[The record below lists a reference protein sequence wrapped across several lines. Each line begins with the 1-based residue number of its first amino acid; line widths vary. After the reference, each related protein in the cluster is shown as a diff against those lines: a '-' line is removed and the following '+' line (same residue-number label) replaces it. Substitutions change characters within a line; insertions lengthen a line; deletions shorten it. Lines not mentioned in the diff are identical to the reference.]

1 MKISLRLAVSMC
13 LLAAT
18 ATIASAQFEGELT
31 AKRRLFPEIG
41 AGLRDVKLGP
51 GEKLYVLSSLGLI
64 VFDAKEHKLLTIGAP
79 PPAPVPA
86 SSKTAPAAP
95 AAPAFAEDF
104 DVDASGQIYVVDRAA
119 NLIAVYSAEGSRL
132 RSFPVNAP
140 LSIAAL
146 PDGEVAVATLRDP
159 HLVTVFDKNG
169 RETREFGELEDISD
183 RADLNRY
190 LNSGYL
196 ASDTRGDIF
205 YGFIFTPEPTVRQF
219 DPNGYAM
226 QTIQFAEIDA
236 FASAQAAR
244 KEIERQERKGKQPVF
259 KPILTAV
266 GVAPPAK
273 SGSPS
278 TIASCVSTKTA
289 IAKPPISS
297 TLPTAP
303 ASTPTPSSSKK
314 TASSSP
320 ATPRASSNSTAPTPN
335 SLSNAPSLISS
346 F

>member
-1 MKISLRLAVSMC
+1 MKTFLRFAVSTC

-18 ATIASAQFEGELT
+18 VASTSAQYEGELT
-31 AKRRLFPEIG
+31 AKRRLFPEVG

-51 GEKLYVLSSLGLI
+51 GDHLYVLGSQGLL
-64 VFDAKEHKLLTIGAP
+64 VFDAKEQKLLTIGS
-79 PPAPVPA
+79 PAPTSVPVV
-86 SSKTAPAAP
+86 SKTAPAAP
-95 AAPAFAEDF
+95 SAPTFAGDF
-104 DVDASGQIYVVDRAA
+104 DVNASGQIFIADRAA
-119 NLIAVYSAEGSRL
+119 NVMAVYSPDGARL

-169 RETREFGELEDISD
+169 REIREFGELEDISD

-196 ASDTRGDIF
+196 ASNARGDIY
-205 YGFIFTPEPTVRQF
+205 YGFIFVPEPTVRQF
-219 DPNGYAM
+219 DRNGFAT

-266 GVAPPAK
+266 GVAPTGEVWIALHNRLLRFDKDGNRQATYQLYTPDGARLDANTVLIEK
-273 SGSPS
+273 DRILIGSDPQG
-278 TIASCVSTKTA
+278 VFEFDRPDTK
-289 IAKPPISS
+289 
-297 TLPTAP
+297 LEQ
-303 ASTPTPSSSKK
+303 
-314 TASSSP
+314 
-320 ATPRASSNSTAPTPN
+320 
-335 SLSNAPSLISS
+335 
-346 F
+346 

>member
-1 MKISLRLAVSMC
+1 MC

-31 AKRRLFPEIG
+31 AKRHLFPEIG

-51 GEKLYVLSSLGLI
+51 GDKLYVLSSLGLI
-64 VFDAKEHKLLTIGAP
+64 VFDAKEHKLLTIGATP
-79 PPAPVPA
+79 PTTVPA

-95 AAPAFAEDF
+95 AAPAAPSFAEDF

-119 NLIAVYSAEGSRL
+119 NLIAVYSPEGSRL

-146 PDGEVAVATLRDP
+146 SDGEVAIATLRDP

-219 DPNGYAM
+219 DPNGYAV

-266 GVAPPAK
+266 GVAPTGEVWIALHNRLLRFDKDGNRQATYQLYTPDGARLDANTILIQK
-273 SGSPS
+273 NRIL
-278 TIASCVSTKTA
+278 IASDPQGVFEFERPDTK
-289 IAKPPISS
+289 
-297 TLPTAP
+297 LEQ
-303 ASTPTPSSSKK
+303 
-314 TASSSP
+314 
-320 ATPRASSNSTAPTPN
+320 
-335 SLSNAPSLISS
+335 
-346 F
+346 

>member
-1 MKISLRLAVSMC
+1 MKISLRFAVSMC

-266 GVAPPAK
+266 GVAPTGEVWIALHNRLLRFDKDGNRQATYQLYTPDGARLDANTILIQK
-273 SGSPS
+273 DRIL
-278 TIASCVSTKTA
+278 IASDPQGVFEFDRPDTKLTQ
-289 IAKPPISS
+289 
-297 TLPTAP
+297 
-303 ASTPTPSSSKK
+303 
-314 TASSSP
+314 
-320 ATPRASSNSTAPTPN
+320 
-335 SLSNAPSLISS
+335 
-346 F
+346 

>member
-1 MKISLRLAVSMC
+1 MKSVLRFAVSMC
-13 LLAAT
+13 LLAAS
-18 ATIASAQFEGELT
+18 AAIASAQYEGELT

-51 GEKLYVLSSLGLI
+51 GEKLYVLSSMGLI
-64 VFDAKEHKLLTIGAP
+64 VFDAKEHKLLTIGSP
-79 PPAPVPA
+79 PPAPAPA
-86 SSKTAPAAP
+86 ISKSGQPAPTAPT
-95 AAPAFAEDF
+95 FAEDF
-104 DVDASGQIYVVDRAA
+104 DVDASGQIYVADRAA
-119 NLIAVYSAEGSRL
+119 NLIAIYSAEGARL

-140 LSIAAL
+140 LSIATL

-169 RETREFGELEDISD
+169 REIREFGELEDISD

-196 ASDTRGDIF
+196 ASDVHGDVF
-205 YGFIFTPEPTVRQF
+205 YGFIFIPEPTVRQF
-219 DPNGYAM
+219 DPNGYAT

-266 GVAPPAK
+266 GVAPTGEVWIALHNRLLRFDKDGNRQATYQLYTPDGARLDANTILIDK
-273 SGSPS
+273 ERIL
-278 TIASCVSTKTA
+278 IASDPQGVFEFERPD
-289 IAKPPISS
+289 AK
-297 TLPTAP
+297 LAQ
-303 ASTPTPSSSKK
+303 
-314 TASSSP
+314 
-320 ATPRASSNSTAPTPN
+320 
-335 SLSNAPSLISS
+335 
-346 F
+346 